1 MVRDSGS
8 GGYVHDGRDDS
19 RQEVVDVPD
28 ERLSRHELDEVYN
41 LALGAVTEVTD
52 VDLTGLDEQS

>member
-1 MVRDSGS
+1 MVRVCDS

-28 ERLSRHELDEVYN
+28 ERLSRHEVYN